1 MTVAARSRRS
11 IAIRAER
18 RRLPRI
24 RPSYTVSFQVGGA
37 EGTLT
42 AGAHLDG
49 QLGEIFLRL
58 GKQGSTLAGL
68 AEAFSIVTSLALQHG
83 VPLELIA
90 ARLRGLRFEPAGLTD
105 DHEIPEAT
113 SVMDYVA
120 RRLLHGLRMTNL
132 AVTKEYRTR
141 PRHFRAI
148 DGR

>member
-1 MTVAARSRRS
+1 MTVAVRSPRS
-11 IAIRAER
+11 VAIRAQR
-18 RRLPRI
+18 RRLPPI

-42 AGAHLDG
+42 AGAHPDG

-90 ARLRGLRFEPAGLTD
+90 ARLRGLRFEPAGGTD
-105 DHEIPEAT
+105 DHDIPEAT

-120 RRLLHGLRMTNL
+120 RRL
-132 AVTKEYRTR
+132 AAD
-141 PRHFRAI
+141 FSI
-148 DGR
+148 D

>member
-1 MTVAARSRRS
+1 MTVAVRSPRS
-11 IAIRAER
+11 VAVRAER

-42 AGAHLDG
+42 AGVHADG

-90 ARLRGLRFEPAGLTD
+90 ERLRGLRFEPAGLTD
-105 DHEIPEAT
+105 DHEVPEAT

-120 RRLLHGLRMTNL
+120 RRLAADFSTD
-132 AVTKEYRTR
+132 
-141 PRHFRAI
+141 RA
-148 DGR
+148 

>member
-1 MTVAARSRRS
+1 MTVAVRSPRS
-11 IAIRAER
+11 VVVRAER

-24 RPSYTVSFQVGGA
+24 RPSYTVAFQVGGA

-83 VPLELIA
+83 VPLDLVVQ
-90 ARLRGLRFEPAGLTD
+90 RLRGLRFEPAGLTD
-105 DHEIPEAT
+105 DPEIPQAT

-120 RRLLHGLRMTNL
+120 RRLAADFPH
-132 AVTKEYRTR
+132 
-141 PRHFRAI
+141 
-148 DGR
+148 

>member
-1 MTVAARSRRS
+1 MTVAVRSPRPVV
-11 IAIRAER
+11 IRAQR

-83 VPLELIA
+83 VPVELIA

-105 DHEIPEAT
+105 DHEIPEVT

-120 RRLLHGLRMTNL
+120 RRLAADFST
-132 AVTKEYRTR
+132 
-141 PRHFRAI
+141 
-148 DGR
+148 D

>member
-1 MTVAARSRRS
+1 MTVAVRTPRSV
-11 IAIRAER
+11 AARAER

-83 VPLELIA
+83 VPVELIA

-120 RRLLHGLRMTNL
+120 RRL
-132 AVTKEYRTR
+132 AADFATR
-141 PRHFRAI
+141 
-148 DGR
+148 

>member
-1 MTVAARSRRS
+1 MSSYYWLCCGGVMTVAVRSPRS
-11 IAIRAER
+11 VAVRAER

-24 RPSYTVSFQVGGA
+24 RPAYTVSFQVGDA

-42 AGAHLDG
+42 AGVHPDG

-90 ARLRGLRFEPAGLTD
+90 ERLRGLRFEPAGLTD
-105 DHEIPEAT
+105 DQEIPEAT
-113 SVMDYVA
+113 SVMDYLA
-120 RRLLHGLRMTNL
+120 RRLAADFST
-132 AVTKEYRTR
+132 
-141 PRHFRAI
+141 
-148 DGR
+148 D

>member
-1 MTVAARSRRS
+1 MTVAVRSPRS
-11 IAIRAER
+11 VATRAER

-42 AGAHLDG
+42 AGAHPDG

-90 ARLRGLRFEPAGLTD
+90 ARLRGLRFEPAGPTD

-120 RRLLHGLRMTNL
+120 RRLAADFSM
-132 AVTKEYRTR
+132 E
-141 PRHFRAI
+141 
-148 DGR
+148 

>member
-1 MTVAARSRRS
+1 MTVAVRSPRS
-11 IAIRAER
+11 VNIQAER

-24 RPSYTVSFQVGGA
+24 RRSYTMSFQVGGA

-105 DHEIPEAT
+105 DQEIPEAT

-120 RRLLHGLRMTNL
+120 RRLAADFSSG
-132 AVTKEYRTR
+132 
-141 PRHFRAI
+141 
-148 DGR
+148 